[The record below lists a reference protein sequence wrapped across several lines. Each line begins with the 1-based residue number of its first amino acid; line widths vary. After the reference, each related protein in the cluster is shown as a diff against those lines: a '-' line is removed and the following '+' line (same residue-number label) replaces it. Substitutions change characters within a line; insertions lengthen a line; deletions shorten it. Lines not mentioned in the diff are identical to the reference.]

1 MLHSKKVKKS
11 FIYLELYM
19 RTIVLLIR
27 VTYFIGVNTMTE
39 KLSRTAVNTA
49 IKSAISNELK
59 LKGLWKET
67 AGVCLKY
74 FGASNNNHFLLAN
87 AGAMAMQKLKGVH
100 SAEEIKEFKA
110 TLKSLRTDVL
120 NMAESMKHSN
130 PRQCWTRLYKYM
142 KEESGLAHF
151 KQVTTERTDDKKF
164 CTNISSASKLV
175 DAMPQSVQDK
185 FLDLLEVMIELELIK
200 EK

>member
-1 MLHSKKVKKS
+1 MQ
-11 FIYLELYM
+11 
-19 RTIVLLIR
+19 TIVLLIR
-27 VTYFIGVNTMTE
+27 VTFFIGVNTMTE

-49 IKSAISNELK
+49 IKSAISGEMGVSK
-59 LKGLWKET
+59 RWKET

-87 AGAMAMQKLKGVH
+87 AGVMAMQKLKGLH

-120 NMAESMKHSN
+120 NMAESLKHSN
-130 PRQCWTRLYKYM
+130 PRQCWTRLLKYM

-151 KQVTTERTDDKKF
+151 KQGTVQRTDDKKF
-164 CTNISSASKLV
+164 CTFISSASKLSE
-175 DAMPQSVQDK
+175 AMPQEVQDK
-185 FLDLLEVMIELELIK
+185 FLDLYEVMVSLELIK

>member
-1 MLHSKKVKKS
+1 
-11 FIYLELYM
+11 
-19 RTIVLLIR
+19 
-27 VTYFIGVNTMTE
+27 MTTE
-39 KLSRTAVNTA
+39 AKITRTAVNTA
-49 IKSAISNELK
+49 IKNAISNELK

-67 AGVCLKY
+67 ASTCLKY
-74 FGASNNNHFLLAN
+74 FGAGNNNNFLLAN
-87 AGAMAMQKLKGVH
+87 AGPMAMQKLKGLH
-100 SAEEIKEFKA
+100 SADEIKEFKL
-110 TLKSLRTDVL
+110 TLKTLRADVIQ
-120 NMAESMKHSN
+120 MAESMKHSN
-130 PRQCWTRLYKYM
+130 PNQCWTRLLKYM